1 MGGSLRPPRTL
12 SKPTIS
18 MPGMIGHGLAMIV
31 LLTRRI
37 FGLVLTLIAVSLLI
51 FAVMVLLPGDPA
63 AITLGTSATSE
74 TLAALRHDMGLDQP
88 LIVRY
93 GQWLAGALTGDLG
106 TSYTYGVPVAGLIAE
121 RLVVTLPLA
130 LLAILL
136 SVVVA
141 VPLGVAAA
149 ARRGGVFDIIATL
162 FSQMGIAVPGFWVG
176 LLLVLVFAT
185 SLGWM
190 PAGGFPGWESGF
202 WPAAKSLVLP
212 AAALALPQAA
222 VLTRVTRSAVLDTL
236 HEDFA
241 RTAIAKGL
249 SRSRVLWGHV
259 VPNALVPV
267 LTILGLQFTFLV
279 AGAVLIENV
288 FTLPGLGR
296 LAYQAL
302 SQRDVIVLQDVV
314 LFFAGLVIVVNFL
327 VDLSYLVIDPRLRAG
342 GAR

>member
-1 MGGSLRPPRTL
+1 
-12 SKPTIS
+12 
-18 MPGMIGHGLAMIV
+18 MIV

-37 FGLVLTLIAVSLLI
+37 MGLILTLIAVSLLV
-51 FAVMVLLPGDPA
+51 FAVMALLPGDPA
-63 AITLGTSATSE
+63 AITLGTSATPE
-74 TLAALRHDMGLDQP
+74 TLAALRHDMGLDQS

-93 GQWLAGALTGDLG
+93 GQWLGGALTGDLG
-106 TSYTYGVPVAGLIAE
+106 KSYTYGVPVAGLIIE
-121 RLVVTLPLA
+121 RLAVTLPLA
-130 LLAILL
+130 ILAIIL
-136 SVVVA
+136 SVLIA

-149 ARRGGVFDIIATL
+149 ARRGGFFDIVATL

-176 LLLVLVFAT
+176 LLLILLFAT

-190 PAGGFPGWESGF
+190 PAGGFPGWGNGV
-202 WPAAKSLVLP
+202 WPALKALALP
-212 AAALALPQAA
+212 AIALALPQAG
-222 VLTRVTRSAVLDTL
+222 VLTRVTRSAVLDIL

-241 RTAIAKGL
+241 RTAVAKGL
-249 SRSRVLWGHV
+249 SGRAVLWGHV

-267 LTILGLQFTFLV
+267 MTILGLQFTFLV

-302 SQRDVIVLQDVV
+302 SQRDIIVLQDVV

-327 VDLSYLVIDPRLRAG
+327 VDLSYMVIDPRLRG
-342 GAR
+342 SAR